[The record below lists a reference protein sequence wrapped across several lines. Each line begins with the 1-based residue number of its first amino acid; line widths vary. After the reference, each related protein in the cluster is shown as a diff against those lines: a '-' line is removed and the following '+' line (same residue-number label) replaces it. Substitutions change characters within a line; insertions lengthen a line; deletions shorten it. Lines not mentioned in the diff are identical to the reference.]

1 MYLTYKILWFED
13 SESVIENLKPLIE
26 DMLDDL
32 GFKLSVTVKKGITED
47 FLKTLDQK
55 DWDLILMDFML
66 KENSPTGDQ
75 LISKIRSNQL
85 ITEIIFYSE
94 KKEEFIAALREIS
107 QENVFLEGVYYAD
120 NREALPAK
128 LKSIIDLTLKKQQDI
143 NNIRG
148 LVIAETIFLENK
160 VENSLIKFFGTD
172 EKGMVFQ
179 KILDPQFGIIDT
191 KKKCDLLN
199 RICKVKKQTY
209 SQQHQNVPAEKLEE
223 KKILQD
229 NIDRFQYIYN
239 EIVKLNDE
247 VVNIR
252 NILAHTNPSPEK
264 KNELI
269 STLKKN
275 EERIVINEEW
285 CISTRKNL
293 KKHSENLDLLLNT
306 L

>member
-47 FLKTLDQK
+47 FLKTLEQN

-75 LISKIRSNQL
+75 LISKIRGNQL

-209 SQQHQNVPAEKLEE
+209 SQRHQNVPAEKIEE
-223 KKILQD
+223 KKIIQD
-229 NIDRFQYIYN
+229 NIDRFQLIYN
-239 EIVKLNDE
+239 EVVKLNDE

>member
-1 MYLTYKILWFED
+1 
-13 SESVIENLKPLIE
+13 
-26 DMLDDL
+26 
-32 GFKLSVTVKKGITED
+32 
-47 FLKTLDQK
+47 
-55 DWDLILMDFML
+55 MDFML